1 MDLHELQG
9 EMRETGE
16 DKFICDKKSKGQD
29 PLLPVSPETA
39 QDVPGIVFIDKRIPV
54 HNTRAGAGR

>member
-9 EMRETGE
+9 KMRETGE
-16 DKFICDKKSKGQD
+16 DKFICDKKSKGPD
-29 PLLPVSPETA
+29 PFLPVSSESA
-39 QDVPGIVFIDKRIPV
+39 QDMSGIVFIDKRIPV